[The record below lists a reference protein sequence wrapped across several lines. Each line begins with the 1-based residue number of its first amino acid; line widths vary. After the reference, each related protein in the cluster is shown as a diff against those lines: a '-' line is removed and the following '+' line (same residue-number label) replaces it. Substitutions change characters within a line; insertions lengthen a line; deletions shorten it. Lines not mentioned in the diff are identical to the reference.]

1 MKSNIVSLKR
11 IIHQL
16 SYVLTDTQKK
26 EAIGVA
32 VMMIISSAL
41 ELLSV
46 SAIFPFLQMMTVPA
60 ELKQKWYIAW
70 VYNFFPL
77 ISEQQL
83 LIGIGIVIILL
94 YLFKNGFV
102 IIFGYVQSFY
112 AAKVQREMSTFLLDS
127 YMKRPYQFFLNTN
140 SSEIYRG
147 ISLDVIGVYQILLAC
162 FQMCTELITIFLI
175 GVYLLMTDFVMAFG
189 AMLLAG
195 ICFCAIIMGF
205 KGKMKTAGQRNIEA
219 EGLSNK
225 YGYQAINGIKEIT
238 VLGRRENFVKQYN
251 EAAMLRQSAA
261 AMQNF
266 ISLCPDRI
274 IEGICIGGFIGII
287 CIRIGYGADLTQFIP
302 VLGAFAMAAFKILPS
317 ISKVSYRI
325 NTIVYYQGNLQ
336 SAYDNLK
343 ESRRYEEETREYKKD
358 YFKDGNGEDIKAE
371 FQNTLEI
378 KNISWKYQNAPK
390 NVLDGVSLRINKGE
404 SVALIG
410 TSGAGKSTLSDIIM
424 GLLKPQEGTV
434 EMDGVDVFAIPQ
446 LWSKIIGYVPQ
457 SVFLIDDTVRRNVAF
472 GLDNSEISDE
482 KVWQALEQA
491 QLKEFVEKLPHG
503 LDTIVGERGVKFS
516 GGQRQRIAIARA
528 LYNEPAI
535 LILDEA
541 TAALDNDTETA
552 VMESIEFLQGQVTL
566 IIVAHRLTTIRNC
579 DTIYEIKDGH
589 VVLRDKA
596 DVLGVTYPEG
606 IVIGDK

>member
-1 MKSNIVSLKR
+1 MKSNVASLKR
-11 IIHQL
+11 IINQL
-16 SYVLTDTQKK
+16 SYILTDAQKK
-26 EAIGVA
+26 AAVVVA
-32 VMMIISSAL
+32 VMMIISSGL
-41 ELLSV
+41 ELLGV
-46 SAIFPFLQMMTVPA
+46 SAIFPFLQMMTMPA
-60 ELKQKWYIAW
+60 ALKKKWYIAW
-70 VYNFFPL
+70 IYTLFPI
-77 ISEQQL
+77 ISERQV
-83 LIGIGIVIILL
+83 LIVIGIVIIAL

-102 IIFGYVQSFY
+102 IICGYVQSFY
-112 AAKVQREMSTFLLDS
+112 AAKVQREMSTSLLDS

-140 SSEIYRG
+140 SGEIYRG
-147 ISLDVIGVYQILLAC
+147 ITGDVSGVYQILLAF
-162 FQMCTELITIFLI
+162 FQMCTELVTIFLI
-175 GVYLLMTDFVMAFG
+175 GIYLLMTDFVMAFG
-189 AMLLAG
+189 AALLAS

-251 EAAMLRQSAA
+251 EAAVLRQSAA

-336 SAYDNLK
+336 NAYDNLV
-343 ESRRYEEETREYKKD
+343 ESRRYEDEIKKYNNE
-358 YFKDGNGEDIKAE
+358 YFKEENKEDVAAE
-371 FQNTLEI
+371 FRNTLEV
-378 KNISWKYQNAPK
+378 KNISWKYQNAQK
-390 NVLDGVSLRINKGE
+390 NVLNHVSLRINKGE

-410 TSGAGKSTLSDIIM
+410 ASGAGKSTLADIIM
-424 GLLKPQEGTV
+424 GLFKPQEGTV
-434 EMDGVDVFAIPQ
+434 KMDGVDIFAIPR

-457 SVFLIDDTVRRNVAF
+457 SVFLIDDTVRKNVAF
-472 GLDNSEISDE
+472 GLETSDISDE
-482 KVWQALEQA
+482 KVWSVLEQA
-491 QLKEFVEKLPHG
+491 QLKEFIEKLPYG

-528 LYNEPAI
+528 LYNEPEI

-541 TAALDNDTETA
+541 TAALDNETETA
-552 VMESIEFLQGQVTL
+552 VMEAIEFLQGHVTL

-579 DTIYEIKDGH
+579 DTIYEIRDGE
-589 VVLRDKA
+589 VVLRDKEA
-596 DVLGVTYPEG
+596 VLGVTYS
-606 IVIGDK
+606 